1 MGQVMLGQ
9 ALNTQK
15 SSGHSDKQERVFWAR
30 EQPRQRPRGGKELEI
45 MRTGNIAHVVS
56 VLLR

>member
-30 EQPRQRPRGGKELEI
+30 EQHKKRKK
-45 MRTGNIAHVVS
+45 
-56 VLLR
+56 